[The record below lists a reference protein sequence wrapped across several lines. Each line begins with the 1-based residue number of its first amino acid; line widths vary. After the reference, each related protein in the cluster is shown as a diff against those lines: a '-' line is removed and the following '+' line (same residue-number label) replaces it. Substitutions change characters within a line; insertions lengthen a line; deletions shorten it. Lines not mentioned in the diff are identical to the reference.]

1 MKAAFFTLGCKVN
14 QYETES
20 IAEQFGKEGFDI
32 VDSSE
37 NADVYVINSCTV
49 TAMGD
54 QKTRQALHRFRRL
67 HPEAV
72 IAVTGCMPQ
81 ASPDGIEEILPE
93 ADVITGSSNRRKLIQ
108 AVQEVLESGEK
119 IVSIEKH
126 TKGEPFEPLTIEAS
140 AGHTRAFLKIQD
152 GCERYCAYCI
162 IPKARGRLRSKPL
175 NEVLLEAETLTHAGY
190 KEIVLVGINLS
201 CYGIDNGSSLVE
213 AVEAVASLSRL
224 ERVRLGSLEPELLT
238 VETMERLAKLP
249 AFCPQFHLSL
259 QSGSKET
266 LKRMRRHYTPEE
278 YIEIVRNIRNSFVNS
293 AITTDIMVGFPG
305 ETEEEFEESR
315 RFAQEIGFAKVHVFS
330 YSRRPDTSADTM
342 PNQIDKKTKQARSR
356 AMQQT
361 VDETRARF
369 LEGQVGQRSPI
380 LFEEE
385 VNGLWR
391 GYSPNYTPVYIP
403 SEEALGGQIHLCDI
417 VYYDPRLDGCVGEK
431 I

>member
-315 RFAQEIGFAKVHVFS
+315 RFTQEIGFAKVHVFS

-417 VYYDPRLDGCVGEK
+417 EYYDPRLDGCVGEK